1 MASSIDNSFASNFDD
16 YFDDFMAQH
25 RPYRRPSMY
34 SKATTHTEK
43 KIKRSCE
50 DEKADLTLVSADGV
64 HFKVDL
70 WRLTAAR

>member
-1 MASSIDNSFASNFDD
+1 MASSIDNSSASN
-16 YFDDFMAQH
+16 FDDFMAQH
-25 RPYRRPSMY
+25 RPYRRPNMY

-43 KIKRSCE
+43 KIKRSYE
-50 DEKADLTLVSADGV
+50 DEKADLTLVSADGL